1 MVPEPL
7 TEAGTRA
14 RLMFCYKPM
23 FRDANVRATSR
34 ADVKPADVKPADVK
48 PADVKPADLKPVD
61 LKPAE
66 VRQLLYASRCKASR
80 TAFAE
85 W

>member
-48 PADVKPADLKPVD
+48 PADLKPVD